1 MQEASPASR
10 FVDAINSQN
19 ADRLRRVLAPDFVF
33 EEAAGP
39 GERSIEALLHEL
51 RIMFEAFPDLIFRPI
66 RETVEGGRTYLEFKG
81 IGTHRGEFLRV
92 PPTGTTALVSGVF
105 NLEDAG
111 ERIGRLRMTVDFGG
125 LRRQLLLAARM
136 QKPARSS

>member
-1 MQEASPASR
+1 MQDTSPASR

-19 ADRLRRVLAPDFVF
+19 ADLLRGVLTPDFVF

-51 RIMFEAFPDLIFRPI
+51 RIVFEAFPDLMFRPI
-66 RETVEGGRTYLEFKG
+66 RETIEGGRTYLEFKG
-81 IGTHRGEFLRV
+81 IGTHRGEFLQV
-92 PPTGTTALVSGVF
+92 PPTGTTAFVSGVF
-105 NLEDAG
+105 NLADAG
-111 ERIGRLRMTVDFGG
+111 ERICRLRMTVDFGG

-136 QKPARSS
+136 RNAAR